1 MVQPI
6 NYMLDVQNPIQTAMT
21 GLTQGMQIGQFMQ
34 AKEQAEREAIQKQQM
49 QEELSAFASKPNK
62 THEDLSLIHI

>member
-6 NYMLDVQNPIQTAMT
+6 NYMLDVQNPVQTAMT

-49 QEELSAFASKPNK
+49 QQKQ
-62 THEDLSLIHI
+62 

>member
-49 QEELSAFASKPNK
+49 HCLLYTSPSPR
-62 THEDLSLIHI
+62 D